1 MSMTVTEEILEDLWE
16 CTKKGLPYNEV
27 YRKWENSKGPFYNAL
42 ARFFSEAEAEVSRL
56 GSEYRETQGKLAQLQ
71 AKNTELE
78 REVKEKE
85 ERLSSL
91 AERERE
97 TEERLRELEE
107 KERQKRESLES
118 LGRLEKVG
126 MGAEELKRLLEVLK
140 EISTG
145 REVDPKEA
153 VGIFFSLLPSFDPAL
168 GFELEARR
176 LQNLAEAKKAE
187 AEKWGAEAEG
197 LKAKCAEDREAVEAA
212 RALIRRGARNHLF
225 AWERILKACG
235 KSPVELE
242 EELRRYGSLVEAV
255 RGLEE
260 RRRGLEQEV
269 QALEG
274 RKGELSSYLRAIQE
288 EGIRRM
294 EETRKGAETSISNLT
309 KSAEASLRQ
318 LVGGLRTE
326 VERAMGVMKETG
338 RLEEDLRMA
347 RAFRTMGEKPE
358 VLSKEQVLF
367 LLNLIRRWTKLRGFN
382 PTMKEMSVGA
392 SLKSVRMI
400 RKLLDEEKVS
410 LQEFLDLSYELFLEG
425 KTG

>member
-1 MSMTVTEEILEDLWE
+1 MTVTEEILEDLWE
-16 CTKKGLPYNEV
+16 CTKKGLPYEEV

-42 ARFFSEAEAEVSRL
+42 AKFFSEAEAEVSRL

-97 TEERLRELEE
+97 TEERVGELEE

-140 EISTG
+140 EISTKRG
-145 REVDPKEA
+145 VSPKEA
-153 VGIFFSLLPSFDPAL
+153 VGIFFSLLPSFDPTL

-187 AEKWGAEAEG
+187 AEKWGAEAER
-197 LKAKCAEDREAVEAA
+197 LKAKCAEDRGAVEAA
-212 RALIRRGARNHLF
+212 RALIKMRARNHLF
-225 AWERILKACG
+225 VWERILKACG

-242 EELRRYGSLVEAV
+242 EELRRYGSVAEAV

-269 QALEG
+269 QALEE
-274 RKGELSSYLRAIQE
+274 RKGELSSYLRAVYE
-288 EGIRRM
+288 EGIRRI
-294 EETRKGAETSISNLT
+294 EETRKAAETSISNLT

-326 VERAMGVMKETG
+326 AEGTMGLIMEAG
-338 RLEEDLRMA
+338 RLEDDLRIA
-347 RAFRTMGEKPE
+347 RVIRAWREEPE
-358 VLSKEQVLF
+358 VLSQLSKEEVLP
-367 LLNLIRRWTKLRGFN
+367 LLNLVRKWVKLTGFN
-382 PTMKEMSVGA
+382 PTAKEMILEPPGFGR
-392 SLKSVRMI
+392 LI
-400 RKLLDEEKVS
+400 HKLLEQDFS
-410 LQEFLDLSYELFLEG
+410 LREVLNLAHWLLLLGVVE
-425 KTG
+425 

>member
-1 MSMTVTEEILEDLWE
+1 MSMTVTEEILEELWE
-16 CTKKGLPYNEV
+16 CARKGVPYEEV

-56 GSEYRETQGKLAQLQ
+56 SSEYREAQGKLAQLQ

-78 REVKEKE
+78 RRVKEKE

-118 LGRLEKVG
+118 LRRLEKAG

-140 EISTG
+140 EISTKRG
-145 REVDPKEA
+145 ASPKEA
-153 VGIFFSLLPSFDPAL
+153 VGIFFSLLPSFDPTL

-176 LQNLAEAKKAE
+176 LQDLVEAKKAE
-187 AEKWGAEAEG
+187 AERWRAEAER
-197 LKAKCAEDREAVEAA
+197 LRAKCAEDREAVEAA
-212 RALIRRGARNHLF
+212 RALIKMGARNHLF

-242 EELRRYGSLVEAV
+242 EELRKYGSLAEAV

-260 RRRGLEQEV
+260 RKKGLEQEV

-274 RKGELSSYLRAIQE
+274 RKGELSAYLRAIQE
-288 EGIRRM
+288 EGIRKM
-294 EETRKGAETSISNLT
+294 EETRKAGETSISNLAKT
-309 KSAEASLRQ
+309 AETSIRKLTDE
-318 LVGGLRTE
+318 LKTE
-326 VERAMGVMKETG
+326 TVKGMKLMLGIGELG
-338 RLEEDLRMA
+338 EDLKVA
-347 RAFRTMGEKPE
+347 RLVRTMEERPE
-358 VLSKEQVLF
+358 ILSQLSKEQVLF
-367 LLNLIRRWTKLRGFN
+367 LCRLIIKWAELKGFDL
-382 PTMKEMSVGA
+382 TVRDMSQKA
-392 SLKSVRMI
+392 AWKSI
-400 RKLLDEEKVS
+400 ELSSKLLAEKVS
-410 LQEFLDLSYELFLEG
+410 LREVLNLAYELLLAG
-425 KTG
+425 K